1 MIQISQISFLKF
13 SGAALNSAGSK
24 NRIPVDRS
32 DEKWSIPHWMY
43 RAEHFPMAVSGS
55 GYLFP
60 ISTAQCLFK
69 NSNRVS
75 LIVLEDVYVTGF
87 LAKKCQMTVKNSQ
100 SFKYMGIK
108 DYCDVNPYKD
118 VVIHRVDIEKMHE
131 RIMGVPV
138 LKDGNPFKEPM
149 CLEHL

>member
-1 MIQISQISFLKF
+1 
-13 SGAALNSAGSK
+13 
-24 NRIPVDRS
+24 
-32 DEKWSIPHWMY
+32 MY

-100 SFKYMGIK
+100 NFKYMGIK

-118 VVIHRVDIEKMHE
+118 VVIHRVDIKKMHE

-138 LKDGNPFKEPM
+138 LKNGNDFKEPM